1 MPAQPPPPDLTHAVL
16 RLREGRLVAF
26 PTETVYGLAAD
37 ARNPAAV
44 RHVFD
49 LKQRPP
55 RNPLIVHVPDV
66 ATAKTLV
73 SAWPAEADALA
84 REFWPGPLTLV
95 LPRSLNVHDVITA
108 GGPTV
113 AIRCPDHPLALA
125 LLRAFGG
132 PLVGPSANPSGT
144 VSPTR
149 AEHVS
154 AAFTPQ
160 QVHVLDGGPCRV
172 GIESTVLS
180 LAHSPARILRQGA
193 ISADDIQRV
202 LHQPVEIADNLT
214 TSADTPLP
222 SPGLLERHYAPSAPL
237 ILLTHDDDV
246 VLPPDSVLLALPPSR
261 RGAMAPRA
269 IPMPTDA
276 EHYAARLY
284 EALREAD
291 TLKPSAIYVELPQA
305 QSPLWNAVIDRLRR
319 AAAPA

>member
-1 MPAQPPPPDLTHAVL
+1 VPAHPPAPDLTHAVL

-44 RHVFD
+44 RRVFD
-49 LKQRPP
+49 LKQRPA

-73 SAWPAEADALA
+73 SVWPAAADALA

-108 GGPTV
+108 GGDTV

-132 PLVGPSANPSGT
+132 PLVGPSANPSGS

-149 AEHVS
+149 AEHVA
-154 AAFTPQ
+154 AAFTPL
-160 QVHVLDGGPCRV
+160 QVLVLDGGPCRV

-180 LAHSPARILRQGA
+180 LAHSPPRILRQGA
-193 ISADDIQRV
+193 ISADDIQHV
-202 LHQPVEIADNLT
+202 LREPVDVADNLT
-214 TSADTPLP
+214 GSLDAPLP
-222 SPGLLERHYAPSAPL
+222 SPGLLERHYAPDARL
-237 ILLTHDDDV
+237 VLLNPDDDV
-246 VLPPDSVLLALPPSR
+246 VLPPDSVLLAIPPSA
-261 RGAMAPRA
+261 RGALAPRA

-284 EALREAD
+284 DALREAD
-291 TLKPSAIYVELPQA
+291 SLKPGSIFVELPTGE
-305 QSPLWNAVIDRLRR
+305 SPLWNAVRDRLRR